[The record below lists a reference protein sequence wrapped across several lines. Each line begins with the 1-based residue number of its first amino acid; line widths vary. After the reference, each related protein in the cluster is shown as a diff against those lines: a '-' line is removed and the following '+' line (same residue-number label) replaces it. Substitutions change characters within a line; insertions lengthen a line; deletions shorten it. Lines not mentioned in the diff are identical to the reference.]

1 MNLEINTSSEE
12 TIIASFK
19 AIATKLFT
27 DYKLIVNDKQ
37 YRFLDLEFYYHADKD
52 FEDIYAHKH
61 PHQLEN
67 SKWYSHGSGM
77 DITFGNNKNHG
88 GILIR
93 AIAEIDKD
101 FKKENYFIKNEIHGP
116 LNVKTEILSGF
127 RKVFD
132 QTPNT
137 FFLVDISR
145 DRHGASMIE
154 PENIIATERIGLT
167 ESKDLTEGSK
177 FFKGKF
183 RFVIFPH
190 LKLKNKTKIA
200 EGMMKQFPD
209 LSIDDINKK
218 FGSKFL

>member
-1 MNLEINTSSEE
+1 MNLEINTSNEE
-12 TIIASFK
+12 TVIASFK

-37 YRFLDLEFYYHADKD
+37 YRFLDLEFYYHADGD
-52 FEDIYAHKH
+52 FEDMYAHKH

-77 DITFGNNKNHG
+77 DITFGNKKNHG

-93 AIAEIDKD
+93 AIAEIDNEMP
-101 FKKENYFIKNEIHGP
+101 KEKYFIKNEIHGP
-116 LNVKTEILSGF
+116 LTVKTEILSNF
-127 RKVFD
+127 HNVFD
-132 QTPNT
+132 PTPNT
-137 FFLVDISR
+137 FFLADISR
-145 DRHGASMIE
+145 ERLGALMIK
-154 PENIIATERIGLT
+154 PENIIATERIGLN

-177 FFKGKF
+177 FFNGKY

-200 EGMMKQFPD
+200 EGMIEQFPN
-209 LSIDDINKK
+209 LSIDDINKL